1 MWSQPGEKIKPPAIG
16 AELLAFKIAELA
28 LGVAATALEQKPVIA
43 AVHIDAPQFVRPRL
57 GGAELVGL
65 VMPTAAASALPR
77 VNDKSAAWREHRIDI
92 HLRCR
97 EPGGTAGALDENA
110 SSIV

>member
-1 MWSQPGEKIKPPAIG
+1 M
-16 AELLAFKIAELA
+16 LAFEIAELA
-28 LGVAATALEQKPVIA
+28 LRIATAALEQEPVIA
-43 AVHIDAPQFVRPRL
+43 AVQINAPQFVRPGL
-57 GGAELVGL
+57 SGAELVGL

>member
-43 AVHIDAPQFVRPRL
+43 AIHIDAPQFVRPRF
-57 GGAELVGL
+57 
-65 VMPTAAASALPR
+65 TAFVLP
-77 VNDKSAAWREHRIDI
+77 N
-92 HLRCR
+92 
-97 EPGGTAGALDENA
+97 
-110 SSIV
+110 